1 MCGIFG
7 YIGPKNAV
15 EICLAGIKRLEYR
28 GYDSSGIAGIRDG
41 RLLYSKEVGKIVRME
56 EKVHKRGLELS
67 MAITHTRWA
76 THGQPSEVN
85 AHPHVDE
92 KETLAVVHNGI
103 IENHEILRAR
113 LMAEGVVFRSETD
126 TEVIAQLIGR
136 LYHGDLLK
144 AVQETLAQ
152 LKGSWA
158 IAVVHKDHP
167 NEIVVAACESPLA
180 IGVGNGE
187 SFIASDTNAFLV
199 HTRQV
204 VYLNR
209 GEVAVVTADGFRVY
223 DERAAQVLKETQQVT
238 AEAQEVGK
246 GAFEH
251 YMLKEIFEQGQT
263 IRNALL
269 ARYVENLGN
278 ARLDGL
284 TLSVEELLAVRRI
297 LILACGTSFHAG
309 LVAAYL
315 IEEMARVPVQV
326 EISSEFR
333 YKNPIIERDTLVIA
347 ISQSGETA
355 DTLAAMREVQA
366 KGAPV
371 IAICN
376 VQGSTI
382 AREADCTLLLR
393 AGPEIGVASTKA
405 FTSQLT
411 VLALFSL
418 YMARMRHMDKQEG
431 LQFLQALRLLPD
443 QVEQVLRRSSEIER
457 YAKKYAHFDSFFFLG
472 RHYMYPTCLEGA
484 LKLKEISYLN
494 ANGYPAGEMKHGPIA
509 LISPDCP
516 TVACC
521 ANQLTIEK
529 MLSNLKE
536 VEARSGPI
544 LAIAQE
550 GTVGLESITS
560 DVIIVPRTLD
570 PLACILTT
578 VVTQLFAYYVARRRG
593 CEIDQPRNLAKSVTV
608 E

>member
-7 YIGPKNAV
+7 YVGPKNAV

-28 GYDSSGIAGIRDG
+28 GYDSSGIAGVQDG
-41 RLLYSKEVGKIVRME
+41 ELLFCKDAGKIAVME
-56 EKVHKRGLELS
+56 EKVRACGLELS

-76 THGQPSEVN
+76 THGQPTEIN
-85 AHPHVDE
+85 AHPHLDARGTV
-92 KETLAVVHNGI
+92 AVVHNGI
-103 IENHEILRAR
+103 IENHEALRAK
-113 LMAEGVVFRSETD
+113 LVAEGVHFRSETD
-126 TEVIAQLIGR
+126 TEVVAQLIGR
-136 LYHGDLLK
+136 LYQGDLLK

-167 NEIVVAACESPLA
+167 NEIIVAACESPLA

-187 SFIASDTNAFLV
+187 CFIASDTNAFLV

-204 VYLNR
+204 VYLTR
-209 GEVAVVTADGFRVY
+209 GEVAVVTPDGFKVY
-223 DERAAQVLKETQQVT
+223 DETASQVLKETQHLT
-238 AEAQEVGK
+238 AVAEEVGK
-246 GAFEH
+246 GGYDH

-269 ARYVENLGN
+269 ARYVEEQGN

-284 TLSVEELLAVRRI
+284 SLSVEELLAVRRI

-309 LVAAYL
+309 LVAGYL
-315 IEEMARVPVQV
+315 IEDMARVPVQV

-366 KGAPV
+366 KGAKV

-411 VLALFSL
+411 VLSLFSL

-431 LQFLQALRLLPD
+431 QKFLHALRLLPE
-443 QVEQVLRRSSEIER
+443 QVEQVLRRASDVER
-457 YAKKYAHFDSFFFLG
+457 CAQKYAHYDNFFFLG
-472 RHYMYPTCLEGA
+472 RHFMYPTCLEGA

-509 LISPDCP
+509 LIGPNCP
-516 TVACC
+516 TIACC

-544 LAIAQE
+544 LAIAEE
-550 GTVGLESITS
+550 GTAGVDSIAQ
-560 DVIIVPRTLD
+560 DVILVPRTLD
-570 PLACILTT
+570 ELACIPTT
-578 VVTQLFAYYVARRRG
+578 IVTQLFAYYVARERG